1 MDYNSF
7 LSRDYKSLPDKRQSK
22 KVQYTR
28 LHVTVLV
35 SIILTIVTMLIF
47 LTHDAEAMRS
57 PLLGPP
63 DVQTEIQEQLAS
75 PVEDTLE
82 AIENKEE
89 IVQEDA
95 PDNEPVWE
103 EVKVK
108 SGDSLARI
116 FHRLDLDNSDLHQIM
131 KLGQVTRA
139 LRRLQPGQTFKFD
152 INEEN
157 VLQKMIFQRTKRESL
172 HVMRDQEG
180 FRAIPVELF
189 LEKEVR
195 FISAPIKSSLFETG
209 MEIGLSNN
217 MIMEMVGIFGWDIDF
232 AQDIRKGDHFN
243 LMYEEHYLDGVKLGE
258 GPIIAAEFTNQGRT
272 YQAIR
277 YTDGRGRSQYY
288 TPQGLSMRK
297 AFLRTPVDFRRI
309 SSRFG
314 RRHHPILNRM
324 RLHKGVDYSA
334 PRGTLSSCRR
344 WSSHLPWS
352 QGRLWPHR
360 HSSTR
365 WPLQYL
371 VCPHVALSP
380 WCVCRQAGPPGSD
393 YRLCGSFWK
402 SDRFP
407 PALRIPCKWSAPQSA
422 DSTPAECRTDKQKVQ
437 RRLSVPF
444 PKNPCPVDDSKAVK
458 RCHPEQ
464 LVALMVTTVNTQ

>member
-7 LSRDYKSLPDKRQSK
+7 LSRDYKSMPDMRASK
-22 KVQYTR
+22 KVTYTR
-28 LHVTVLV
+28 LHVTVLA
-35 SIILTIVTMLIF
+35 SIILVIVTMLIF

-63 DVQTEIQEQLAS
+63 DIEAELTGQTPDSIEEASEVIDSQEQILDKQAA
-75 PVEDTLE
+75 D
-82 AIENKEE
+82 
-89 IVQEDA
+89 
-95 PDNEPVWE
+95 EPTWE

-108 SGDSLARI
+108 SGDSLALI
-116 FHRLDLDNSDLHQIM
+116 FHRLDLDRSDLHQIM
-131 KLGQVTRA
+131 QLGEITEA
-139 LRRLQPGQTFKFD
+139 LRTLQPGQMFKFS

-157 VLQKMIFQRTKRESL
+157 VLQKMVFERTKRESI
-172 HVMRDQEG
+172 HVIRDNEG

-209 MEIGLSNN
+209 MEIGLSDN

-232 AQDIRKGDHFN
+232 AQDIRQGDSFN
-243 LMYEEHYLDGVKLGE
+243 LLYEEHFLDGEKIGE

-324 RLHKGVDYSA
+324 RLHKGVDYAA
-334 PRGTLSSCRR
+334 PRGTPIKAAGDGRVIFRGRKGGYGRTVIIQHGGRYSTLYAHMSRYRRGVYAGKRVRQGQIIGYVGSSGRATG
-344 WSSHLPWS
+344 SHLHYEFRVHGQHRNPLTVRLPNAAPIQGKYKEDFLYHS
-352 QGRLWPHR
+352 QKILAQLMTQKQTSVARL
-360 HSSTR
+360 
-365 WPLQYL
+365 
-371 VCPHVALSP
+371 A
-380 WCVCRQAGPPGSD
+380 
-393 YRLCGSFWK
+393 
-402 SDRFP
+402 
-407 PALRIPCKWSAPQSA
+407 
-422 DSTPAECRTDKQKVQ
+422 
-437 RRLSVPF
+437 
-444 PKNPCPVDDSKAVK
+444 N
-458 RCHPEQ
+458 
-464 LVALMVTTVNTQ
+464 

>member
-7 LSRDYKSLPDKRQSK
+7 LSRDYKSLPGKRQSAK
-22 KVQYTR
+22 TTYTR
-28 LHVTVLV
+28 LHVTVLA
-35 SIILTIVTMLIF
+35 SIILVIVTMLIF

-63 DVQTEIQEQLAS
+63 DA
-75 PVEDTLE
+75 PVEISNELDTPVEKIIE
-82 AIENKEE
+82 AVESKEE
-89 IVQEDA
+89 VIEEQVA
-95 PDNEPVWE
+95 DNEPVWE

-108 SGDSLARI
+108 AGDSLARI
-116 FHRLDLDNSDLHQIM
+116 FHRLDLGSTDLHQIM
-131 KLGQVTRA
+131 KLGEVTQA
-139 LRRLQPGQTFKFD
+139 LRSLQPGQVFKFD

-157 VLQKMIFQRTKRESL
+157 VLQKMVFERTKRESL
-172 HVMRDQEG
+172 HVVRDHEG
-180 FRAIPVELF
+180 FRAVPVELF

-209 MEIGLSNN
+209 MEIGLSDN
-217 MIMEMVGIFGWDIDF
+217 MIMEMVGIFGWDVDF

-243 LMYEEHYLDGVKLGE
+243 LMYEEHYLDGEKIGE
-258 GPIIAAEFTNQGRT
+258 GPIMAAEFTNQGRT

-334 PRGTLSSCRR
+334 PRGTPIKAAGDGRVIFRGRKGGYGRTVILQHGGSYSTLYAHMSRYRR
-344 WSSHLPWS
+344 GVYAGKRVRQGQIIGYVGRSGRATGSHLHYEFRVNGRHRNPLTVRLPNAAPINKKYKEDFLYHS
-352 QGRLWPHR
+352 QKTLAQLM
-360 HSSTR
+360 TQKQ
-365 WPLQYL
+365 LT
-371 VCPHVALSP
+371 VA
-380 WCVCRQAGPPGSD
+380 
-393 YRLCGSFWK
+393 
-402 SDRFP
+402 
-407 PALRIPCKWSAPQSA
+407 
-422 DSTPAECRTDKQKVQ
+422 KVNNS
-437 RRLSVPF
+437 LP
-444 PKNPCPVDDSKAVK
+444 
-458 RCHPEQ
+458 
-464 LVALMVTTVNTQ
+464 

>member
-1 MDYNSF
+1 VDYNSF
-7 LSRDYKSLPDKRQSK
+7 LSRDYKSLSDKRSIA
-22 KVQYTR
+22 KVRYTR

-35 SIILTIVTMLIF
+35 SVILAIVTMLIF

-63 DVQTEIQEQLAS
+63 DIPADITEHIPS
-75 PVEDTLE
+75 PVEDIVE
-82 AIENKEE
+82 PIDSKEE
-89 IVQEDA
+89 IVSTET
-95 PDNEPVWE
+95 PDEQVWE

-108 SGDSLARI
+108 SGDSLALI
-116 FHRLDLDNSDLHQIM
+116 FQRLDLDNSDLHQIM
-131 KLGQVTRA
+131 QLGEVTQA
-139 LRRLQPGQTFKFD
+139 LRSLQPGQIFRFS

-157 VLQKMIFQRTKRESL
+157 LLQKMVFQRTKREAL
-172 HVMRDQEG
+172 HILRDHEG

-209 MEIGLSNN
+209 MEIGLSDN
-217 MIMEMVGIFGWDIDF
+217 MIMEMVGIFGWDVDF

-243 LMYEEHYLDGVKLGE
+243 LLFEEHYLDGEKIGE

-277 YTDGRGRSQYY
+277 YTDERGRSQYY

-324 RLHKGVDYSA
+324 RLHKGVDYAA
-334 PRGTLSSCRR
+334 PRGTPIKAAGDGRVTFRGQKGGYGRTVIIQHGGSYSTLYAHMSRYRRGVYAGKRVRQGQVVGYVGSSGRATG
-344 WSSHLPWS
+344 SHLHYEFRVNGRHRNPLTVRLPNAAPINKKYKEDFLYHS
-352 QGRLWPHR
+352 QKILAQLM
-360 HSSTR
+360 TQKQ
-365 WPLQYL
+365 LK
-371 VCPHVALSP
+371 VA
-380 WCVCRQAGPPGSD
+380 
-393 YRLCGSFWK
+393 
-402 SDRFP
+402 
-407 PALRIPCKWSAPQSA
+407 
-422 DSTPAECRTDKQKVQ
+422 KVNEV
-437 RRLSVPF
+437 LP
-444 PKNPCPVDDSKAVK
+444 
-458 RCHPEQ
+458 
-464 LVALMVTTVNTQ
+464 

>member
-7 LSRDYKSLPDKRQSK
+7 LSRDYKSLPDKRKPK
-22 KVQYTR
+22 KVRYTR

-35 SIILTIVTMLIF
+35 SIILVMVTMLIF
-47 LTHDAEAMRS
+47 LTHDAEAMRR

-63 DVQTEIQEQLAS
+63 DVQTGSQQQISIPTENTFE
-75 PVEDTLE
+75 PVE
-82 AIENKEE
+82 IKEE
-89 IVQEDA
+89 ITQEEFSDS
-95 PDNEPVWE
+95 EPVWE

-116 FHRLDLDNSDLHQIM
+116 FRRLDLDKTDLHQIM
-131 KLGQVTRA
+131 KLGAVTRA

-157 VLQKMIFQRTKRESL
+157 VLQKMVFQRTKRESL
-172 HVMRDQEG
+172 HIIRDPEG

-195 FISAPIKSSLFETG
+195 FIAAPITSSLFETG
-209 MEIGLSNN
+209 LEVGLSNN

-243 LMYEEHYLDGVKLGE
+243 LMYEEHLLDGEKIGE

-288 TPQGLSMRK
+288 SPQGLSMRK

-334 PRGTLSSCRR
+334 SRGTPIKAAGDGRVIFRGRKGGYGRTVIIQHGGRYSTLYAHMSRYRR
-344 WSSHLPWS
+344 GVYSGRRVRQGQIIGYVGRSGRATGSHLHYEFRVNGRHRNPLTVRLPNAAPINKKYKEDFLYHS
-352 QGRLWPHR
+352 QKILAQMM
-360 HSSTR
+360 TQKQ
-365 WPLQYL
+365 LN
-371 VCPHVALSP
+371 VAKL
-380 WCVCRQAGPPGSD
+380 
-393 YRLCGSFWK
+393 
-402 SDRFP
+402 
-407 PALRIPCKWSAPQSA
+407 
-422 DSTPAECRTDKQKVQ
+422 T
-437 RRLSVPF
+437 
-444 PKNPCPVDDSKAVK
+444 N
-458 RCHPEQ
+458 
-464 LVALMVTTVNTQ
+464 

>member
-1 MDYNSF
+1 VDYNSF
-7 LSRDYKSLPDKRQSK
+7 LSRDYKSLPDKRPSG

-35 SIILTIVTMLIF
+35 SIILVIVTMLIF
-47 LTHDAEAMRS
+47 LTHNAEAMRS

-63 DVQTEIQEQLAS
+63 DVQTEIQEQIAAPTEDIIE
-75 PVEDTLE
+75 PVDT
-82 AIENKEE
+82 KEE
-89 IVQEDA
+89 ISQEA
-95 PDNEPVWE
+95 SPDNEPVWE
-103 EVKVK
+103 QVKVK

-116 FHRLDLDNSDLHQIM
+116 FHRLDLDNTDLHQIM
-131 KLGQVTRA
+131 KLGEVTKA
-139 LRRLQPGQTFKFD
+139 LKSLQPGQVFKFE

-157 VLQKMIFQRTKRESL
+157 VLQKMVFERTKRESL
-172 HVMRDQEG
+172 HIIKDNEG
-180 FRAIPVELF
+180 FRAVPVELF

-209 MEIGLSNN
+209 MDIGLSDN
-217 MIMEMVGIFGWDIDF
+217 MIMEMVGIFGWDVDF

-243 LMYEEHYLDGVKLGE
+243 LLYEEHYLDGEKIGE
-258 GPIIAAEFTNQGRT
+258 GPIIAAEFTNRGRT

-334 PRGTLSSCRR
+334 PKGTPIKAAGDGRVTFRGRKGGYGRTVIIQHGGRYSTLYAHMSRYRR
-344 WSSHLPWS
+344 GVYAGKRVRQGQIIGYVGRSGRATGSHLHYEFRVNGRHRNPLTVRLPNAAPINKKYKEDFLYHS
-352 QGRLWPHR
+352 QKTLAQLM
-360 HSSTR
+360 TQKQ
-365 WPLQYL
+365 LD
-371 VCPHVALSP
+371 VAKLS
-380 WCVCRQAGPPGSD
+380 
-393 YRLCGSFWK
+393 
-402 SDRFP
+402 
-407 PALRIPCKWSAPQSA
+407 
-422 DSTPAECRTDKQKVQ
+422 
-437 RRLSVPF
+437 
-444 PKNPCPVDDSKAVK
+444 N
-458 RCHPEQ
+458 
-464 LVALMVTTVNTQ
+464 

>member
-7 LSRDYKSLPDKRQSK
+7 LSRDYKSLPDKRASK
-22 KVQYTR
+22 KVVYSR
-28 LHVTVLV
+28 LHVTVLA
-35 SIILTIVTMLIF
+35 SIIMVIVTMLIF

-63 DVQTEIQEQLAS
+63 DAEKALTEEVATTT
-75 PVEDTLE
+75 EETLE
-82 AIENKEE
+82 PVDIKEE
-89 IVQEDA
+89 VTAVPQN
-95 PDNEPVWE
+95 PDEPNWE

-108 SGDSLARI
+108 SGDSLALI
-116 FHRLDLDNSDLHQIM
+116 FHRLDLASTDLHQIM
-131 KLGQVTRA
+131 QLGEVTEAFRN
-139 LRRLQPGQTFKFD
+139 LRPGQIFKFD

-157 VLQKMIFQRTKRESL
+157 ILQKMVYQRTKRESL
-172 HVMRDQEG
+172 HVVRDTEG
-180 FRAIPVELF
+180 FRAIPVELY

-209 MEIGLSNN
+209 MEIGLSDN
-217 MIMEMVGIFGWDIDF
+217 MIMEMVGIFGWDVDF
-232 AQDIRKGDHFN
+232 AQDIRKGDSFN
-243 LMYEEHYLDGVKLGE
+243 LLYEEHYLDGEKIGE

-334 PRGTLSSCRR
+334 PRGTPIKAAGDGRVVFRGQKGGYGRTVIIQHGGRYSTLYAHMSRYRR
-344 WSSHLPWS
+344 GVYAGKRVRQGQVIGYVGRSGRATGNHLHYEFRVHGRHRNPLTVRLPNAAPINKKYKEDFLYHS
-352 QGRLWPHR
+352 QKILAQLM
-360 HSSTR
+360 S
-365 WPLQYL
+365 
-371 VCPHVALSP
+371 
-380 WCVCRQAGPPGSD
+380 
-393 YRLCGSFWK
+393 
-402 SDRFP
+402 
-407 PALRIPCKWSAPQSA
+407 
-422 DSTPAECRTDKQKVQ
+422 QKK
-437 RRLSVPF
+437 LSVARLA
-444 PKNPCPVDDSKAVK
+444 N
-458 RCHPEQ
+458 
-464 LVALMVTTVNTQ
+464 